1 MKSLYLLTALLAL
14 GMVTANEAKASIA
27 LEYDSVG
34 MDVPSSWMAGTLEGW
49 AFTTN
54 TAVTVTALDARDP
67 GPDGVTVQ
75 IYSIIP
81 GDFINGGGSITWWAS
96 AFVDSS
102 DPVVGS
108 PVEFYSQSIAPVLL
122 PAGMTFYI
130 VQPNVGTFKTGASYA
145 GMITDPSIQYRYPV
159 GGYGYPSDDLNV
171 GAFGAGYFGPNFE
184 VGSPTPEPAS
194 VFNLAG
200 GFALLVFFGR
210 RRKTLSVSR

>member
-1 MKSLYLLTALLAL
+1 MHDT
-14 GMVTANEAKASIA
+14 SIA
-27 LEYDSVG
+27 LEYDSQG
-34 MDVPSSWMAGTLEGW
+34 MDVPSSWLPAGSLEGW

-102 DPVVGS
+102 DPVTGS
-108 PVEFYSQSIAPVLL
+108 PVEFYSQSIAPVIL

-130 VQPNVGTFKTGASYA
+130 VQPNVGTFETGTSYT
-145 GMITDPSIQYRYPV
+145 GMITDPSIKYGYPV
-159 GGYGYPSDDLNV
+159 GGYGYPYEDIDV
-171 GAFGAGYFGPNFE
+171 GAFGPGYFGPNFE
-184 VGSPTPEPAS
+184 VESPTPEPAS
-194 VFNLAG
+194 VFSLAG
-200 GFALLVFFGR
+200 GLALLVFFGR
-210 RRKTLSVSR
+210 QRKTISVSR